1 MKRQDK
7 RKIKKTI
14 LAVFFGLL
22 MVAVAVLV
30 FSFSKSFVDIFNKFT
45 VESSEPIVKPLGSF
59 TSPENI
65 KTLLND
71 KNIIL
76 ESIDATGSAIIVAKI
91 KGGPRVYFSKT
102 RDALW
107 QVNSLQ
113 LILSKLTIDNKKP
126 DLIDLRSDRPIVKF

>member
-14 LAVFFGLL
+14 FVVFFGLL
-22 MVAVAVLV
+22 MVVVAVVV
-30 FSFSKSFVDIFNKFT
+30 FSFSKSFVGIFNKFA

-65 KTLLND
+65 ETLLND

-76 ESIDATGSAIIVAKI
+76 ESIDATGSAIIIAKI

-102 RDALW
+102 RDGLW

-126 DLIDLRSDRPIVKF
+126 NLIDLRSYRPIVKF